1 MKFTLSWLKTHLDT
15 SANVDALATKL
26 TAIGLEVEG
35 MHNPAAILA
44 PFIIAQIVTADQHPN
59 ADRLRVC
66 QVNIGNET
74 VQVVCGA
81 PNARA
86 GLKTVFGAPG
96 TFVPGANMTLKIS
109 KIRDV
114 GSRGMLCSAKE
125 LNLASERLGEPQSEP
140 QQKISDGIMELP
152 DNAPVGS
159 SFVDFAGLNDP
170 VFEIKLTP
178 NRADCN
184 GVRGI
189 ARDLAAAGMGTLKP
203 LSIPAVKGNF
213 KSPINVALN
222 FNDADKSACPLF
234 IGRTIKNVKNGPS
247 PKWLQDRLTSIG
259 LKPISALVDITNFM
273 SFDHARPLHV
283 FDTKKLSGH
292 VQARLAKKG
301 ETIIALNEKEYV
313 LDDTITVI
321 ADDVKAHAI
330 AGIMG
335 GMESGCTETTTDVFL
350 ECAYFDPAR
359 TTLAGRK
366 LNIISDARYRFER
379 GVDIGFMRDATEL
392 ATKLILECCGGTPSE
407 LVIAG
412 NETPPKRVATLRH
425 DRCKT
430 LGGLD
435 VSVAEQKQILEN
447 LGCKVSG
454 VSGVIDVTFPSWRPD
469 LGYSAGAVA
478 TPSGGAERSRQNIIG
493 EADCVEEIIR
503 IKGYDAII
511 PTSLSKPTALTV
523 SAFSPAQK
531 KVAVM
536 RRALAA
542 RGLLETVTW
551 SFMPS
556 AWGKRFATLQPS
568 AYIQNPISADL
579 DVLRPSILPNLLMAA
594 KRNADRGF
602 NDAAL
607 FEIGPIYKSARAED
621 QFTVAAALRMGQT
634 TRSWNNPARNADVFD
649 AKADALAAL
658 ESVKAPTGNLQV
670 EPISAGPV
678 APQGAEASRPQIF
691 HPGRSGILR
700 LGPNV
705 LAHFGEIHPAIL
717 AAADI
722 SHAVIGMEVFIDAL
736 PAQKETGP
744 SKPLADLPDLQPVQ
758 RDYAFILEQNVA
770 ADKLL
775 KAIRAADKDLIANVE
790 LFDVYEGKGVAE
802 GHKSLAVS
810 VTLQPRSKTLT
821 DAELDAFSAKI
832 IAAAQKATG
841 ASLRT

>member
-15 SANVDALATKL
+15 TASVDALSTKL
-26 TAIGLEVEG
+26 TDIGLEVEG
-35 MHNPAAILA
+35 VHNPGEALA
-44 PFIIAQIVTADQHPN
+44 PFLIAQIISAEQHPN

-66 QVNIGNET
+66 QVNIGKET

-96 TFVPGANMTLKIS
+96 TFVPGANITLKIS

-114 GSRGMLCSAKE
+114 ESRGMLCSGKE
-125 LNLASERLGEPQSEP
+125 LQLTEE
-140 QQKISDGIMELP
+140 SDGIMELP
-152 DNAPVGS
+152 ENAPVGS
-159 SFVDFAGLNDP
+159 SFVEFAGLNDP
-170 VFEIKLTP
+170 QFEIKLTP

-203 LSIPAVKGNF
+203 LSINAAKGTF
-213 KSPINVALN
+213 KSPIGVNLS
-222 FNDADKSACPLF
+222 FNDNDKAACPLF
-234 IGRTIKNVKNGPS
+234 IGRMIKGVKNGPS

-283 FDTKKLSGH
+283 FDAAKLSGNL
-292 VQARLAKKG
+292 QARVAKKG
-301 ETIIALNEKEYV
+301 ETIIALNEKEYT
-313 LDDTITVI
+313 LDETITVI

-335 GMESGCTETTTDVFL
+335 GLESGCTDATTDVFL

-392 ATKLILECCGGTPSE
+392 ATQLILECCGGSPSE

-412 NETPPKRVATLRH
+412 NEAAPKRTTTLRP

-430 LGGLD
+430 LGGMD
-435 VSVAEQKQILEN
+435 VPVAEQKQILEA
-447 LGCKVSG
+447 LGCKVSA
-454 VSGVIDVTFPSWRPD
+454 VSGIIDVAFPSWRPD
-469 LGYSAGAVA
+469 LAM
-478 TPSGGAERSRQNIIG
+478 

-511 PTSLSKPTALTV
+511 PTSLSKPGALTV

-556 AWGKRFATLQPS
+556 AWGKRFATLHPS
-568 AYIQNPISADL
+568 SHIQNPISADL
-579 DVLRPSILPNLLMAA
+579 DVLRPTILPNLLMAA

-602 NDAAL
+602 SDAAL
-607 FEIGPIYKSARAED
+607 FEIGPIYKSAKSED
-621 QFTVAAALRMGQT
+621 QFMVASALRMGNQP
-634 TRSWNNPARNADVFD
+634 RSWNLKERAVDVFD

-658 ESVKAPTGNLQV
+658 ESVKAPTGNLQ
-670 EPISAGPV
+670 IL
-678 APQGAEASRPQIF
+678 AEAPSYF
-691 HPGRSGILR
+691 HPGRSGVLR
-700 LGPNV
+700 LGPSV
-705 LAHFGEIHPAIL
+705 LAHFGEIHPALL

-722 SHAVIGMEVFIDAL
+722 QHAVIGLEVFLDAL

-744 SKPLADLPDLQPVQ
+744 AKPLADLPDLQPVQ
-758 RDYAFILEQNVA
+758 RDYAFILARDVA
-770 ADKLL
+770 ADKLI

-821 DAELDAFSAKI
+821 DAELDAFSAKV

-841 ASLRT
+841 ASLRA

>member
-15 SANVDALATKL
+15 FSAVDVLATKL
-26 TAIGLEVEG
+26 TDIGLEVESI
-35 MHNPAAILA
+35 HNPGEALA
-44 PFIIAQIVTADQHPN
+44 PFLIAQIISAEQHPN

-66 QVNIGNET
+66 QVNIGTET

-96 TFVPGANMTLKIS
+96 TFVPGANITLKIS

-114 GSRGMLCSAKE
+114 ESRGMLCSGKE
-125 LNLASERLGEPQSEP
+125 LQLTEE
-140 QQKISDGIMELP
+140 SDGIMELP
-152 DNAPVGS
+152 ENAPVGS
-159 SFVDFAGLNDP
+159 SFAEFANLNDP

-189 ARDLAAAGMGTLKP
+189 ARDLAAAGMGKLKP
-203 LSIPAVKGNF
+203 LSITPITGTF
-213 KSPINVALN
+213 KSPVGVNLS
-222 FNDADKSACPLF
+222 FNDSDKSACPLF
-234 IGRTIKNVKNGPS
+234 IGRSIKGVKNGPS

-273 SFDHARPLHV
+273 AFDHARPLHV
-283 FDTKKLSGH
+283 FDASKLSGNLQ
-292 VQARLAKKG
+292 VRVAKQG
-301 ETIIALNEKEYV
+301 EKIIALNEKEYV
-313 LDDTITVI
+313 LDETITVI
-321 ADDVKAHAI
+321 ADDAKAHAI

-335 GMESGCTETTTDVFL
+335 GLESGCLDSTTEVFL

-392 ATKLILECCGGTPSE
+392 ATQLILQYCGGEASE
-407 LVIAG
+407 LVISG
-412 NETPPKRVATLRH
+412 NEIAPKRTTTLRP

-430 LGGLD
+430 LGGMD
-435 VSVAEQKQILEN
+435 VSVAEQKQILES
-447 LGCKVSG
+447 LGCKVSA
-454 VSGVIDVTFPSWRPD
+454 VSGIIDVTFPSWRPD
-469 LGYSAGAVA
+469 LGYSAGAVVH
-478 TPSGGAERSRQNIIG
+478 PLGGTERSRQNIIG
-493 EADCVEEIIR
+493 EADCVEEILR
-503 IKGYDAII
+503 IKGYDAIHA
-511 PTSLSKPTALTV
+511 TSLSKPTALTV
-523 SAFSPAQK
+523 SAFSPQQK

-536 RRALAA
+536 RRALAS

-556 AWGKRFATLQPS
+556 AWGKRFATLHPS
-568 AYIQNPISADL
+568 SHIQNPISADL

-594 KRNADRGF
+594 KRNADKGF
-602 NDAAL
+602 NDAGL
-607 FEIGPIYKSARAED
+607 FEIGPIYKSAKAED
-621 QFTVAAALRMGQT
+621 QFTVAAALRMGT
-634 TRSWNNPARNADVFD
+634 TPRSWNNPSRNVDVFD
-649 AKADALAAL
+649 AKADALNAL
-658 ESVKAPTGNLQV
+658 ESVKAPTGNLQILP
-670 EPISAGPV
+670 E
-678 APQGAEASRPQIF
+678 APSYF
-691 HPGRSGILR
+691 HPGRSGVLR
-700 LGPNV
+700 LGPSV

-744 SKPLADLPDLQPVQ
+744 AKSLADMPDLQPVQ
-758 RDYAFILEQNVA
+758 RDYAFILEQYVA

-790 LFDVYEGKGVAE
+790 LFDVYEGKGVQE

-810 VTLQPRSKTLT
+810 VTLQPRQKTLT
-821 DAELDAFSAKI
+821 DAELDAFSAKV
-832 IAAAQKATG
+832 IAAALKATG
-841 ASLRT
+841 ASLRS

>member
-15 SANVDALATKL
+15 SASVDTLSAKL
-26 TAIGLEVEG
+26 TDIGLEVEG
-35 MHNPAAILA
+35 VHNPAASLA
-44 PFIIAQIVTADQHPN
+44 PFVIAQIVTAEQHPN

-66 QVNIGNET
+66 QVNIGKET

-96 TFVPGANMTLKIS
+96 TFVPGANIMLKIS

-114 GSRGMLCSAKE
+114 ESRGMLCSGKE
-125 LNLASERLGEPQSEP
+125 LQLSTE
-140 QQKISDGIMELP
+140 SDGIMELP
-152 DNAPVGS
+152 DDAPVGG
-159 SFVDFAGLNDP
+159 SFVDYAGLNDP
-170 VFEIKLTP
+170 QFEIKLTP

-189 ARDLAAAGMGTLKP
+189 ARDAAAAGLGTLKP
-203 LSIPAVKGNF
+203 LVIKQQKPTF
-213 KSPINVALN
+213 KSAIGVTLALS
-222 FNDADKSACPLF
+222 DKDKAACPLF
-234 IGRTIKNVKNGPS
+234 IGRMIKGVKNGPS

-273 SFDHARPLHV
+273 AFDHARPLHV
-283 FDTKKLSGH
+283 FDASKLIGNLQ
-292 VQARLAKKG
+292 VRVAKPNEK
-301 ETIIALNEKEYV
+301 IIALNEKEYA

-321 ADDVKAHAI
+321 ADDEKAHAI

-335 GMESGCTETTTDVFL
+335 GLESGCCDATTDVFL

-392 ATKLILECCGGTPSE
+392 ATQLIVECCGGTVSE
-407 LVIAG
+407 LVISG
-412 NETPPKRVATLRH
+412 NETAPKRTTTLRP

-430 LGGLD
+430 LGGMD
-435 VSVAEQKQILEN
+435 VSVAEQKQILSA
-447 LGCKVSG
+447 LGCTVNAVSG
-454 VSGVIDVTFPSWRPD
+454 IIDVTFPTWRPD
-469 LGYSAGAVA
+469 LSM
-478 TPSGGAERSRQNIIG
+478 
-493 EADCVEEIIR
+493 EADCVEEVLR
-503 IKGYDAII
+503 IKGYANI
-511 PTSLSKPTALTV
+511 PATSLLKNSALTV
-523 SAFSPAQK
+523 SAFSAPQK
-531 KVAVM
+531 KAAIM

-556 AWGKRFATLQPS
+556 TWAKRFANLHAS
-568 AYIQNPISADL
+568 SYIQNPISADL
-579 DVLRPSILPNLLMAA
+579 DVLRPTILPNLLMAA

-602 NDAAL
+602 NDAGL
-607 FEIGPIYKSARAED
+607 YEIGPIYKSAKAED
-621 QFTVAAALRMGQT
+621 QSLCAAALRMGHMP
-634 TRSWNNPARNADVFD
+634 RSWNVKQRAVDVFD

-658 ESVKAPTGNLQV
+658 ESVKVPTGNLQILP
-670 EPISAGPV
+670 E
-678 APQGAEASRPQIF
+678 APQYF
-691 HPGRSGILR
+691 HPGRSGVLR

-717 AAADI
+717 SAADI
-722 SHAVIGMEVFIDAL
+722 SHAVIGVEVFLDAL
-736 PAQKETGP
+736 PALKDIGP
-744 SKPLADLPDLQPVQ
+744 SKPLADLPDLQQVQ
-758 RDYAFILEQNVA
+758 RDYAFILARDVA

-775 KAIRAADKDLIANVE
+775 KAIKAADKDLISNVE
-790 LFDVYEGKGVAE
+790 LFDVYEGKGVQE

-810 VTLQPRSKTLT
+810 VTLQPRQKTLT
-821 DAELDAFSAKI
+821 DADLDAFSAKV

-841 ASLRT
+841 ATLRS